1 MKVEMDVE
9 RLDEML
15 DMWKKSVDLQLPMM
29 DDFKIRMMQNRR
41 PILENLVQTGTGWTL
56 MLSCMQTPEE
66 DGELAALKQRV
77 KQFVAW
83 AAAEIDTLDAI
94 R

>member
-1 MKVEMDVE
+1 MKVEMDLE

-41 PILENLVQTGTGWTL
+41 PILENLLQTGTGWTL
-56 MLSCMQTPEE
+56 MLSCMRPL
-66 DGELAALKQRV
+66 DDSSDLAALRQRV
-77 KQFVAW
+77 KEFVAW
-83 AAAEIDTLDAI
+83 AAAEIDALDAI

>member
-56 MLSCMQTPEE
+56 MLSCMQSPEE
-66 DGELAALKQRV
+66 DGKLAALKQRV
-77 KQFVAW
+77 NQFVAW
-83 AAAEIDTLDAI
+83 AAAEIDALDAI

>member
-1 MKVEMDVE
+1 MRVEMDVS

-56 MLSCMQTPEE
+56 MLSCMEE
-66 DGELAALKQRV
+66 EVENGELAALRDRV

-83 AAAEIDTLDAI
+83 AAAEIDALDAI